1 MPRGNFES
9 LNRMGKSTMAMPIVP
24 INALFDD
31 ELRASLSADY
41 LTFIQE
47 ADVIFG
53 VDVMSEREFLLYGR
67 AALEQVAASGEAK
80 PIRVFRVSLDQ
91 ETDDLEKL
99 IALVQALR
107 GSSDYK
113 PDAHNRADDTGQ

>member
-1 MPRGNFES
+1 
-9 LNRMGKSTMAMPIVP
+9 MGKSTMAMPIVP

-67 AALEQVAASGEAK
+67 RRWSKSQHRVKLSRSACFAYRLTKK
-80 PIRVFRVSLDQ
+80 P
-91 ETDDLEKL
+91 TT
-99 IALVQALR
+99 LR
-107 GSSDYK
+107 
-113 PDAHNRADDTGQ
+113 N